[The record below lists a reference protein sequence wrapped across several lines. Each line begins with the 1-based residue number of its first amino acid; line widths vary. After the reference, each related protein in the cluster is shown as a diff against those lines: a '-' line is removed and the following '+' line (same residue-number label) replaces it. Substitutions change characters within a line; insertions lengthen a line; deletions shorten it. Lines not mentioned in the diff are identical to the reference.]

1 MCGVISLGNLKSKIL
16 KGKVFGTDTVAKA
29 VYTTYKKVTL
39 DTTLIKLNRILDKE
53 HFALVVHQQRL
64 CKETTTPPNEGLALA
79 AEPSTRAS
87 ALLSLF
93 SSPNPLRR
101 TLGVSL
107 RSLTSL
113 FCTFSL
119 TFLHVCVAK
128 VASLNTV

>member
-64 CKETTTPPNEGLALA
+64 CKETTTTPPPNEGLLA
-79 AEPSTRAS
+79 AEPSTRAR
-87 ALLSLF
+87 A
-93 SSPNPLRR
+93 P
-101 TLGVSL
+101 V
-107 RSLTSL
+107 RS
-113 FCTFSL
+113 FVPF
-119 TFLHVCVAK
+119 FFP
-128 VASLNTV
+128 